1 MNSLSAIEKAC
12 REGVFTY
19 IGNRQRI
26 AGATASYHGAV
37 AASGHVWVHIWKT
50 GIWDQ
55 VPLSAITITTELV
68 QSKEDS
74 MATKVTDISGKR
86 SGKRGGG
93 GHTSLP
99 SESAARAA
107 GNGRAKK
114 GDATSSLKDLGEIVG
129 VESST
134 EAPTPPAEAAA
145 KKGDGG
151 GKKSAKPTST
161 TKERK
166 PRSVVTRTSAKQGEL
181 PGVQTSSR
189 KVAEIEDLADK
200 WDDAKATLKDAR
212 EAFQDAD
219 DNLVASMRRHGKSV
233 YSRQTWGKVEVPD
246 PKIHAKFKREKSKPA
261 E

>member
-12 REGVFTY
+12 REGVFVYTS
-19 IGNRQRI
+19 NRQRI
-26 AGATASYHGAV
+26 AGATASYHGVEAV
-37 AASGHVWVHIWKT
+37 KGSAWCHMWKT

-55 VPLSAITITTELV
+55 VPLSAITITTESV
-68 QSKEDS
+68 QSKEES

-129 VESST
+129 IEPGPEQV
-134 EAPTPPAEAAA
+134 PTPEVE
-145 KKGDGG
+145 KKPR
-151 GKKSAKPTST
+151 KKSGKST
-161 TKERK
+161 
-166 PRSVVTRTSAKQGEL
+166 VTVSRTSAKQGEL
-181 PGVQTSSR
+181 PGVQTSKR
-189 KVAEIEDLADK
+189 KIPEIETLAEELETRKDEK
-200 WDDAKATLKDAR
+200 KAADDRFKDA
-212 EAFQDAD
+212 EE
-219 DNLVASMRRHGKSV
+219 NLIVSMKKHQRTH
-233 YSRQTWGKVEVPD
+233 YSRTTWGTVEV
-246 PKIHAKFKREKSKPA
+246 KETKESAKFKREKSKPT